1 MRIGEL
7 TASSSARYCHCNEEA
22 QARSQKLTKNSP
34 DEDERTVEEIMDEED
49 PVSSG
54 SVFFVNGCWLLAIFL
69 ALLVAIAALVTSFR
83 S

>member
-1 MRIGEL
+1 
-7 TASSSARYCHCNEEA
+7 
-22 QARSQKLTKNSP
+22 
-34 DEDERTVEEIMDEED
+34 MDEED